1 MIVLGIETSCDE
13 CAAAIV
19 SNGVILS
26 NVVATQ
32 IPFHAPWQGVVP
44 EIASRMHT
52 EWIYR
57 IAEEALRQAGL
68 TPADV
73 EGAAATAHP
82 GLLGSLLVGLHFA
95 KAFAW
100 ARGIPFIAV
109 DHLLAHLYA
118 SRLNYPDSE
127 GGPVSK
133 QSPSNLS
140 SSSPAP
146 LRSGPAN
153 GPVDSPSGISAY
165 SSNFMGSPAGLRYP
179 PEYPFL
185 GLLVSGG
192 HSVICRAD
200 NFDDITVMGT
210 TIDDAAGEAF
220 DKVAKFYSLGYPGGI
235 AIDKL
240 AREGNSET
248 FAFPMPNL
256 YKPGKDGNDHR
267 YDVSYSGL
275 KTAVVNQL
283 EQFRV
288 PDTNSP
294 ELTTEFHR
302 EKSQNPLKT
311 PCNSACLRLPV
322 ADRQTGRQAVKNLKS
337 ASSAPLR
344 EKNTE
349 IPPDTNP
356 ADIAAS
362 FQKTAVEILLRAL
375 FRAVEDTGLRTIVA
389 GGGVAAN
396 SYLRARLA
404 EYAANNS
411 TNDPNRQEKPL
422 QVIFPPPE
430 LCGDNAAM
438 VAGLGEQ
445 YLLRGDCSPLNVTA
459 SARVHAFKKRY
470 P

>member
-1 MIVLGIETSCDE
+1 
-13 CAAAIV
+13 
-19 SNGVILS
+19 
-26 NVVATQ
+26 
-32 IPFHAPWQGVVP
+32 
-44 EIASRMHT
+44 
-52 EWIYR
+52 
-57 IAEEALRQAGL
+57 
-68 TPADV
+68 
-73 EGAAATAHP
+73 
-82 GLLGSLLVGLHFA
+82 
-95 KAFAW
+95 
-100 ARGIPFIAV
+100 
-109 DHLLAHLYA
+109 
-118 SRLNYPDSE
+118 
-127 GGPVSK
+127 
-133 QSPSNLS
+133 
-140 SSSPAP
+140 
-146 LRSGPAN
+146 
-153 GPVDSPSGISAY
+153 
-165 SSNFMGSPAGLRYP
+165 MGSPAGLRYP

-210 TIDDAAGEAF
+210 TIDDAVGEAF

-240 AREGNSET
+240 AREGNSEA

-275 KTAVVNQL
+275 KTAVINQL

-288 PDTNSP
+288 SEINS
-294 ELTTEFHR
+294 
-302 EKSQNPLKT
+302 
-311 PCNSACLRLPV
+311 
-322 ADRQTGRQAVKNLKS
+322 
-337 ASSAPLR
+337 
-344 EKNTE
+344 
-349 IPPDTNP
+349 NP

-375 FRAVEDTGLRTIVA
+375 FRAVEDTGLRTIVV

-404 EYAANNS
+404 EYAANNPADGNS
-411 TNDPNRQEKPL
+411 NNSNFSRQEKPL

-445 YLLRGDCSPLNVTA
+445 YLLRGDRSPLNVTA